1 MQNIV
6 RSTDPNGFPM
16 LLVAVNLLM
25 LCLFVLLNSLA
36 TPPDVDHKKH
46 RQKILAEVQEGY
58 DMVAAE
64 VAEDGTTPTVATTPW
79 AVDMADKLQGVVVN
93 RLRMSAAQMEADA
106 TRVIMTLPLDN
117 LFAEK
122 RLVGAELIRSL
133 ILASQGSQL
142 TWTLHA
148 TPENLM
154 VWAPEL
160 AAITG
165 QVNLST
171 EGPSSLKLV
180 VKPGENVAPSVGRG
194 LQNLGETQGAAIQGE
209 GAAQ

>member
-1 MQNIV
+1 MQNIA
-6 RSTDPNGFPM
+6 RGTDPNGFPM

-36 TPPDVDHKKH
+36 TPPTVDQKKH

-58 DMVAAE
+58 DVVAAE

-106 TRVIMTLPLDN
+106 TRVIMTLPLEN

-122 RLVGAELIRSL
+122 QLVGAELVRSL
-133 ILASQGSQL
+133 MLAAQGSQL
-142 TWTLHA
+142 VWTLHA
-148 TPENLM
+148 PEENLM
-154 VWAPEL
+154 DWAPEL

-165 QVNLST
+165 QVNLVS
-171 EGPSSLKLV
+171 EGAPGLKLV
-180 VKPGENVAPSVGRG
+180 VKPGDNVTPSVGRG
-194 LQNLGETQGAAIQGE
+194 LQSMGESQGATVQGE